1 MLRKLFVQNM
11 DNSALAITT
20 AEQYGADDSSDVG
33 EHARKKEHNV
43 SSWSTEH
50 PWVGSRVA
58 RVFNGVEFGGV
69 ITKWLCVQALLYPAC
84 CARDLCCSH
93 PSVQRVDKII
103 FFVSICF
110 NGLCCPITTT
120 SWCLAG
126 AMRTARR
133 RCGTCCMTTATRR
146 TWS

>member
-20 AEQYGADDSSDVG
+20 AEQYGAVDSSDVG

-93 PSVQRVDKII
+93 PSVQRVDQDNII
-103 FFVSICF
+103 CQYLF
-110 NGLCCPITTT
+110 
-120 SWCLAG
+120 
-126 AMRTARR
+126 
-133 RCGTCCMTTATRR
+133 
-146 TWS
+146 